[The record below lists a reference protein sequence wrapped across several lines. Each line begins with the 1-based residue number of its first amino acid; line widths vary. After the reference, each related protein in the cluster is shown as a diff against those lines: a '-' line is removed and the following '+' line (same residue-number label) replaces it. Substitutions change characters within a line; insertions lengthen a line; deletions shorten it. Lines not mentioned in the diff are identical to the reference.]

1 MIMCNN
7 KFIRYIFFA
16 LISSSINIVMYYI
29 TYTFIIE
36 SVVLSNIVSYTF
48 SIIFQ
53 FITNKKLV
61 YKNCSKKYI
70 KEFLSFCMIKVLAFI
85 IDTSVLYLLV
95 DCVHMNNF
103 LAKIISNCSTTISNY
118 ALNQKVV
125 FKDEC

>member
-1 MIMCNN
+1 MIISNN

-16 LISSSINIVMYYI
+16 LISSSINIAMYYI

-36 SVVLSNIVSYTF
+36 SVVLSNIVAYTF

-61 YKNCSKKYI
+61 YKNCSQKYI

-95 DCVHMNNF
+95 DCVHINNI

-118 ALNQKVV
+118 TLNQKIV